1 MSADLILIHIMPVF
15 SLYVKRFWVPLSFA
29 SQARLGAGRGHQSIT
44 WRPVSNGRQWGGH
57 RSRDNSV
64 PQHSHHVGAQ
74 AFGAHLLDSSFQLGK
89 AAHAKCSETVWW
101 LTSSVLYFFLL
112 SLTHTPFTTPHP
124 RKAFLANPT
133 NHDFLWQYYGSRLE
147 SGIGER
153 SQDRTV
159 DLKYE
164 DSDFG
169 ARHFHTTQ
177 YCNTNDKRCYMDP
190 ILWAALFLKVILE
203 FLLLLS
209 FSSYSSSMIFLFVC
223 QSLTISNLWLT
234 FENGLCSSKTG
245 LRNESTDWN
254 SIWRGDLVRH
264 ILRSLILYWLSY
276 DGYLS

>member
-15 SLYVKRFWVPLSFA
+15 SLHFKRFWVPLPFA

-153 SQDRTV
+153 SHDRTV

-164 DSDFG
+164 
-169 ARHFHTTQ
+169 T
-177 YCNTNDKRCYMDP
+177 
-190 ILWAALFLKVILE
+190 VILVHGISTPRSIVIQMTRDVTRIQFCE
-203 FLLLLS
+203 Q
-209 FSSYSSSMIFLFVC
+209 LF
-223 QSLTISNLWLT
+223 
-234 FENGLCSSKTG
+234 F
-245 LRNESTDWN
+245 
-254 SIWRGDLVRH
+254 
-264 ILRSLILYWLSY
+264 
-276 DGYLS
+276 

>member
-15 SLYVKRFWVPLSFA
+15 SLYFKRFWVPLSFG

-44 WRPVSNGRQWGGH
+44 WRKVSNGRQWGGH

-101 LTSSVLYFFLL
+101 LTSSVLYFFF
-112 SLTHTPFTTPHP
+112 SLTHTFHHSSPPGSFPSKIPLTTT
-124 RKAFLANPT
+124 FCDNINDLVWN
-133 NHDFLWQYYGSRLE
+133 N
-147 SGIGER
+147 GIGER
-153 SQDRTV
+153 SHDRTV

-177 YCNTNDKRCYMDP
+177 YCNTNDQRCYTDP

-254 SIWRGDLVRH
+254 SIWRGDPVRH
-264 ILRSLILYWLSY
+264 ILRSLILHWLSY